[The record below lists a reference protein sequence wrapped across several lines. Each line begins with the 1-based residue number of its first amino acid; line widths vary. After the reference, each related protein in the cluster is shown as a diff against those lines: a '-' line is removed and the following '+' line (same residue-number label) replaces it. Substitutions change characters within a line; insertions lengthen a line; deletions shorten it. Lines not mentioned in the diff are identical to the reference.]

1 MEPQEAD
8 LTQLQAQAA
17 AFQLS
22 LADGKL
28 QWEVGVGEEC
38 ELGCLSPPTPWLWVH
53 LMLFASTDGRA

>member
-1 MEPQEAD
+1 MQILCMEPQEAD

-28 QWEVGVGEEC
+28 QWEVRVGEEC
-38 ELGCLSPPTPWLWVH
+38 ELGCLSPPTP
-53 LMLFASTDGRA
+53 